1 MKSILDYE
9 IHPRV
14 MQFFHMSQ
22 VVLWTLMIPVA
33 LLTGLKQ
40 SVPFLVFVS
49 ILALVYSE
57 LSSWQA
63 SLAERRLDNTDSYG
77 ECDPEDFARPV

>member
-1 MKSILDYE
+1 MSVLDYE

-14 MQFFHMSQ
+14 MEAFHATQ
-22 VVLWTLMIPVA
+22 VILWSVMIPVA
-33 LLTGLKQ
+33 LFTGLKD

-63 SLAERRLDNTDSYG
+63 SLSERRLDKTDTYG
-77 ECDPEDFARPV
+77 DIKEVP